1 MSGSKDV
8 RIEAESGECEDEV
21 ETEEVDEV
29 ESGVEDEKKG
39 CEYDMEDGEV
49 DEDEW
54 CKRWLVVEFLICIH
68 VFILSIINNRLNKS
82 SLIWP

>member
-1 MSGSKDV
+1 MKYFQLKQKKKKRTLISHISGHVAMSGSKDV

-49 DEDEW
+49 DEDE
-54 CKRWLVVEFLICIH
+54 
-68 VFILSIINNRLNKS
+68 
-82 SLIWP
+82 